1 MPPHNG
7 SLLNLPVFFAQAATT
22 GSPLVSYLFLGG
34 MVALMYFF
42 MIRPQRNRA
51 KAQQEL
57 TASLELGDK
66 VTTIGGMHGVVRA
79 LDETSVV
86 IELEQGRV
94 RVERRAIASRR
105 NSTS

>member
-1 MPPHNG
+1 
-7 SLLNLPVFFAQAATT
+7 LPVFFAQATS

-42 MIRPQRNRA
+42 MIRPQRARA
-51 KAQQEL
+51 KAQQQL
-57 TASLELGDK
+57 TSNLELGDD
-66 VTTIGGMHGVVRA
+66 VTTIGGLHGVIRA

-105 NSTS
+105 NTTS

>member
-1 MPPHNG
+1 
-7 SLLNLPVFFAQAATT
+7 
-22 GSPLVSYLFLGG
+22 

-42 MIRPQRNRA
+42 MIRPQRARA

-57 TASLELGDK
+57 TTTLQLGDT
-66 VTTIGGMHGVVRA
+66 VTTIGGLHGVIRA

-94 RVERRAIASRR
+94 RVERRAIASRK
-105 NSTS
+105 NASS